1 MASIVIGMLVVSM
14 DTTII
19 QTTMPVIAE
28 TLGGLELY
36 AWTFASYMICST
48 VLAPIAGRLADLFG
62 RKRVYAVGIIL
73 FMIGSVL
80 CGLAETML
88 QLVIFRAMQGIG
100 AGVMLPF
107 PMIIAGD
114 LFSVEKRG
122 QIQAAFTAM
131 WGLAAILAPLLGSLF
146 VEFATWRWIFYINIP
161 IGLATILLLIPYKEA
176 YQPKRAKVDWAGAL
190 IFSIGITL
198 LLLITVVDSMQWVF
212 ALAGVLLLVL
222 FYYYERRHVSPIVP
236 LNLLRNKPVA
246 WININLLVIYTAMFG
261 APSYLP
267 RFLQEGGYSVFMS
280 GLALLG
286 MSFGWMAVSVP
297 AGKWILRFG
306 YRRLIL
312 IANAQVLVSALW
324 LMLIRDESGFLYV
337 FFSTVLLGLGFGMLS
352 TVTVIGSQQLVGPHE
367 RGFSTSFTTF
377 TRNIGTA
384 VGVTIMG
391 AILERAGGTIDGY
404 RFMFYFGAALAA
416 VGFLTSLKIRDRS
429 EQEAGGTVNS
439 LIERA

>member
-1 MASIVIGMLVVSM
+1 MAGIVIGMLVVSM

-19 QTTMPVIAE
+19 QTTMPVIAD

-36 AWTFASYMICST
+36 AWTFAAYMICST

-73 FMIGSVL
+73 FMLGSAL
-80 CGLAETML
+80 CGMAETMPE
-88 QLVIFRAMQGIG
+88 LVVFRAVQGIG

-131 WGLAAILAPLLGSLF
+131 WGLAAVLAPLLGSLF
-146 VEFATWRWIFYINIP
+146 VEFATWRWIFYLNIP
-161 IGLATILLLIPYKEA
+161 IGIATIALLIPYRET
-176 YQPKRAKVDWAGAL
+176 YVPKPAKVDWAGA
-190 IFSIGITL
+190 IVFSVGITL
-198 LLLITVVDSMQWVF
+198 LLAITVVESMQAAY
-212 ALAGVLLLVL
+212 ALGGVLLLVL
-222 FYYYERRHVSPIVP
+222 FSFYERRHASPIVP
-236 LNLLRNKPVA
+236 LHLLRNKPVA
-246 WININLLVIYTAMFG
+246 WININLLVVYTAMFG
-261 APSYLP
+261 AANYLP
-267 RFLQEGGYSVFMS
+267 RFLQENGYSVFMS

-297 AGKWILRFG
+297 AGKWILRYG
-306 YRRLIL
+306 YRRLIM
-312 IANAQVLVSALW
+312 IANAQVFVSALW
-324 LMLIRDESGFLYV
+324 LMLIRAEYGFGFV
-337 FFSTVLLGLGFGMLS
+337 FFSTVLLGLGYGMLS

-391 AILERAGGTIDGY
+391 AILEQAGGTIDGY
-404 RFMFYFGAALAA
+404 RAMFYYGAALAA
-416 VGFLTSLKIRDRS
+416 LGFLTSLKIRDRS
-429 EQEAGGTVNS
+429 PFKEEETA
-439 LIERA
+439 